1 MYNKPWSFLRNN
13 YCESCLWGKLVLFL
27 LLINLFLAA
36 LDFCCCVWAFSGG
49 ASDKEPVCQCRLE
62 LRDTSSIPG
71 SVRSPGGG
79 HGNPLQY
86 SCLENPMDRE
96 PGRLQFM
103 ELQKVRRDWSDLAH
117 MLGLSL
123 VVASMGY
130 SSWNVQAS
138 YFGGFSCC
146 GGWAQGTRAS
156 VVAALG
162 FSGCGFQALA
172 HRLQ

>member
-1 MYNKPWSFLRNN
+1 MRAV
-13 YCESCLWGKLVLFL
+13 CEVNWFYFILFL

-36 LDFCCCVWAFSGG
+36 LDFCCCVWAFS
-49 ASDKEPVCQCRLE
+49 CQCRLD
-62 LRDTSSIPG
+62 LRDSGSIPG
-71 SVRSPGGG
+71 LGRSPGGG

-103 ELQKVRRDWSDLAH
+103 ELRRVRHNWSDLAH
-117 MLGLSL
+117 MHGLSL
-123 VVASMGY
+123 VMVSMGY

-146 GGWAQGTRAS
+146 RGRAEGTRAS
-156 VVAALG
+156 VAAALG
-162 FSGCGFQALA
+162 LSGCCFQAVE